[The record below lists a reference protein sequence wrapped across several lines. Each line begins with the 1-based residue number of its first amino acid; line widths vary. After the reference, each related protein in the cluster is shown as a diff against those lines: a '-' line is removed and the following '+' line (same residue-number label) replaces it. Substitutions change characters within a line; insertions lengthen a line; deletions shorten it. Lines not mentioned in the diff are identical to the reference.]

1 MKAAEYLQGF
11 SLEAIITAVL
21 FSFIGYYNGHNQTL
35 FVLFQGVAQS
45 FLVRL
50 PMAFAMSKLF
60 TDSLVYIG
68 AAAPCATIFGII
80 INFVF
85 FVGFSKRQLEAER
98 KKAKK
103 MMV

>member
-1 MKAAEYLQGF
+1 MTAAEYLQGF

-50 PMAFAMSKLF
+50 PMAFAMSKLLNHNLYEG
-60 TDSLVYIG
+60 T
-68 AAAPCATIFGII
+68 
-80 INFVF
+80 
-85 FVGFSKRQLEAER
+85 
-98 KKAKK
+98 
-103 MMV
+103 